1 VHVIAIALVVGT
13 IAIVDL
19 RLVGLASTGRPYAE
33 LSREVLPLTWSAFAV
48 AAAMGALMFISQP
61 VGYFHNV
68 AFRLKI
74 LLLVLAGVNMLVFQL
89 ITGRG
94 VAAWD
99 GAAVPVAGRI
109 AGMLS
114 LALWITIVFFGRQ
127 VGFTMSPT

>member
-1 VHVIAIALVVGT
+1 
-13 IAIVDL
+13 
-19 RLVGLASTGRPYAE
+19 
-33 LSREVLPLTWSAFAV
+33 
-48 AAAMGALMFISQP
+48 MGALMFISQP

-74 LLLVLAGVNMLVFQL
+74 LLLVLAGLNMLVFQL
-89 ITGRG
+89 ITGRD

-99 GAAVPVAGRI
+99 GAVVPVAGRI

-114 LALWITIVFFGRQ
+114 LALWIAIVFFGRQ